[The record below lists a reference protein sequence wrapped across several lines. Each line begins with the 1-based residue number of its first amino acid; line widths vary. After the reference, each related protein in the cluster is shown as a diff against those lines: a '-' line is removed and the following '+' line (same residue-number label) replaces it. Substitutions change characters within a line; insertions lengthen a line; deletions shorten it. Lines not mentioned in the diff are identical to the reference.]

1 MAGCG
6 PEDGIGAGG
15 QLSVEKWMMW
25 PMGEVCP
32 EQVAGWEAGKEGGK
46 VRKLPEMMR

>member
-15 QLSVEKWMMW
+15 QFSVERRATR
-25 PMGEVCP
+25 PAGEVCP